1 MTITLSQDVAA
12 QIRDALIVAL
22 HSRGG
27 DLEQEGKTAFC
38 QKTREQEG
46 RLREAI
52 RLLDEQQES
61 AALEKALRATP
72 ADLLANLEA
81 TLGLALAH
89 ARDRICA
96 DPSGAEY
103 DNDQAQA
110 LRQLEKFH
118 TEVRQILARP
128 LP

>member
-1 MTITLSQDVAA
+1 MTITLSHDVAA
-12 QIRDALIVAL
+12 QIRDALVAAL
-22 HSRGG
+22 HANGGEEDRPVRG
-27 DLEQEGKTAFC
+27 KA
-38 QKTREQEG
+38 REQEG

-72 ADLLANLEA
+72 AHLLANLEA
-81 TLGLALAH
+81 ALGLALAH

-96 DPSGAEY
+96 DPSRAEY
-103 DNDQAQA
+103 DSDQAQA

-118 TEVRQILARP
+118 TGVRQIMARP

>member
-1 MTITLSQDVAA
+1 MTITLSHDVAA
-12 QIRDALIVAL
+12 QIRDALVAAL
-22 HSRGG
+22 HANGGEEDKPVRG
-27 DLEQEGKTAFC
+27 KA
-38 QKTREQEG
+38 
-46 RLREAI
+46 REAI

-61 AALEKALRATP
+61 ATLEKALRATP

-81 TLGLALAH
+81 ALGLALAH